1 VRRLLTLTVR
11 SVQEFGDDR
20 CTHMAAAI
28 SYYALFSLFPLLI
41 FMVSIFG
48 IFLQSS
54 SLQEDLIDKVL
65 EFIPLTSG
73 EGRDEVRDAIGA
85 IAGISIPLSIVG
97 LLGLAWSASAL
108 FGAIRTSLNI
118 AWDIETS
125 RHFVK
130 QKLLDLGM
138 VAGVGVFFLL
148 SIGTTT
154 LLRTTQ
160 EASSDILGPLS
171 SNTAFFWRV
180 TPYLM
185 PAIFSFGAFTVL
197 YRFVPNAPIKIGDVW
212 PGALIAAIFFEII
225 KNGFSFYL
233 ANFGRYDVVYGS
245 LGAVVALLFWM
256 YLSAV
261 VLLLGA
267 EVASEYPRVKSGK
280 YDHLWGQ
287 GWLLGGGRAKLAE
300 LWQKVRQRMAR
311 KQRVRR

>member
-1 VRRLLTLTVR
+1 MRRLLILTVR
-11 SVQEFGDDR
+11 SVQEFGADR
-20 CTHMAAAI
+20 CSHMAAAI
-28 SYYALFSLFPLLI
+28 SYYGLFSLFPLLI

-54 SLQEDLIDKVL
+54 SLQEDLIDEVL
-65 EFIPLTSG
+65 EFLPLTSD
-73 EGRDEVRDAIGA
+73 EGRNEVKDAIGA

-97 LLGLAWSASAL
+97 LLGLAWSASAM

-118 AWDIETS
+118 AWDVETP

-148 SIGTTT
+148 SIGATG

-171 SNTAFFWRV
+171 SDTAFFWRAV
-180 TPYLM
+180 GYLM
-185 PAIFSFGAFTVL
+185 PAIFSFGAFIVV
-197 YRFVPNAPIKIGDVW
+197 YRFVPNAPIKLGDVW
-212 PGALIAAIFFEII
+212 PGALVAALFFEVI
-225 KNGFSFYL
+225 KNGFSFYI

-245 LGAVVALLFWM
+245 LGAVVAFLFWM

-261 VLLLGA
+261 ALLLGA
-267 EVASEYPRVKSGK
+267 EVASEYPRAMTGK

-287 GWLLGGGRAKLAE
+287 GWLLGGGRAKLAQ
-300 LWQKVRQRMAR
+300 LWQKVRIRLAR
-311 KQRVRR
+311 KERVRR

>member
-1 VRRLLTLTVR
+1 
-11 SVQEFGDDR
+11 
-20 CTHMAAAI
+20 MAAAI

-48 IFLQSS
+48 IFLQSG
-54 SLQEDLIDKVL
+54 SLQEDLIDEVL
-65 EFIPLTSG
+65 EFIPLTSD
-73 EGRDEVRDAIGA
+73 EGRNEVRDAIGA

-97 LLGLAWSASAL
+97 LLGLAWSASAM

-148 SIGTTT
+148 SVGTTG

-171 SNTAFFWRV
+171 SNTAFLWRAI
-180 TPYLM
+180 PYLM
-185 PAIFSFGAFTVL
+185 PAIFSFGAFMVL

-212 PGALIAAIFFEII
+212 SGALIAAIFFEII

-233 ANFGRYDVVYGS
+233 ANFGRYDVIYGS

-261 VLLLGA
+261 ILLLGA

-287 GWLLGGGRAKLAE
+287 SWLLGGGRSKLAE
-300 LWQKVRQRMAR
+300 LWHKMRLRMAG
-311 KQRVRR
+311 KERVRR

>member
-1 VRRLLTLTVR
+1 VRRLLILTVR
-11 SVQEFGDDR
+11 SIQEFGDDR
-20 CTHMAAAI
+20 CTQMAAAI

-54 SLQEDLIDKVL
+54 SLQKDLIDKVL
-65 EFIPLTSG
+65 ELIPLTSD
-73 EGRDEVRDAIGA
+73 EGRNEVKDAIGA
-85 IAGISIPLSIVG
+85 IAGISIPLSMVG
-97 LLGLAWSASAL
+97 LLGLAWSASAM

-118 AWDIETS
+118 AWDIESS
-125 RHFVK
+125 RHVVK

-138 VAGVGVFFLL
+138 VAGVGAFFLL
-148 SIGTTT
+148 SIGTTA

-180 TPYLM
+180 MPYLM
-185 PAIFSFGAFTVL
+185 PAVFSFGAFTVL

-233 ANFGRYDVVYGS
+233 ANFGRYDVIYGS

-261 VLLLGA
+261 VLLFGA
-267 EVASEYPRVKSGK
+267 EVASEYPRVKAGK
-280 YDHLWGQ
+280 HDHLWGQ
-287 GWLLGGGRAKLAE
+287 GWLLGGGRVKLAE
-300 LWQKVRQRMAR
+300 LWQKIRLRLASNKRAR
-311 KQRVRR
+311 R

>member
-1 VRRLLTLTVR
+1 VRRLLILTVR
-11 SVQEFGDDR
+11 SIQEFGADR

-54 SLQEDLIDKVL
+54 SLQKDLIDKVL
-65 EFIPLTSG
+65 EFIPLSSDQ
-73 EGRDEVRDAIGA
+73 GRNEVSQAIDA
-85 IAGISIPLSIVG
+85 IAGISIPLSMVG

-130 QKLLDLGM
+130 QKLLDLSM

-148 SIGTTT
+148 SIGTTA

-171 SNTAFFWRV
+171 SNTAVFWR
-180 TPYLM
+180 TIPYLM
-185 PAIFSFGAFTVL
+185 PAIFSFGAFMVL
-197 YRFVPNAPIKIGDVW
+197 YRFVPNTPTKTRDIW
-212 PGALIAAIFFEII
+212 PGALIAAISFEII

-233 ANFGRYDVVYGS
+233 ANFGRYDVIYGS

-261 VLLLGA
+261 VLLFGA

-280 YDHLWGQ
+280 YDDLWGQ
-287 GWLLGGGRAKLAE
+287 SWLLGGGRAKLAE
-300 LWQKVRQRMAR
+300 IWEKIRLRLASRER
-311 KQRVRR
+311 GRR

>member
-1 VRRLLTLTVR
+1 VRRLLILAVR
-11 SVQEFGDDR
+11 SIQEFGDDR
-20 CTHMAAAI
+20 CSHMAAAI

-41 FMVSIFG
+41 FMVSILG
-48 IFLQSS
+48 IFLQSG
-54 SLQEDLIDKVL
+54 SLQEDLIDRVL
-65 EFIPLTSG
+65 EFIPLTSD
-73 EGRDEVRDAIGA
+73 EGRDEVREAIGA
-85 IAGISIPLSIVG
+85 VAGISIPLSMVG
-97 LLGLAWSASAL
+97 LLGLAWSASAM

-138 VAGVGVFFLL
+138 VAGVGLFFLL
-148 SIGTTT
+148 SIGTTG
-154 LLRTTQ
+154 LLRSTQ

-171 SNTAFFWRV
+171 SNTAFFWRAI
-180 TPYLM
+180 PYLM
-185 PAIFSFGAFTVL
+185 PAIFSFGAFIVV
-197 YRFVPNAPIKIGDVW
+197 YRFVPNAPTKIGDVW
-212 PGALIAAIFFEII
+212 SGALIAAIFFEII

-267 EVASEYPRVKSGK
+267 EVASEYPRVRSGK
-280 YDHLWGQ
+280 YDDLWGQ

-300 LWQKVRQRMAR
+300 LWQKIRLRMTG

>member
-1 VRRLLTLTVR
+1 MRRLLILTVR

-20 CTHMAAAI
+20 CSHMAAAI

-48 IFLQSS
+48 IFLQSG
-54 SLQEDLIDKVL
+54 SLQEDLIEDVL
-65 EFIPLTSG
+65 EFIPLTSD
-73 EGRDEVRDAIGA
+73 EGRDEVREAIGA

-97 LLGLAWSASAL
+97 LLGLAWSASAM

-148 SIGTTT
+148 SIGTTA

-171 SNTAFFWRV
+171 SNTAFFWRAI
-180 TPYLM
+180 PYLM
-185 PAIFSFGAFTVL
+185 PAIFSFGAFIVL

-212 PGALIAAIFFEII
+212 SGALVATIFFEII

-245 LGAVVALLFWM
+245 LGAVLALLFWM
-256 YLSAV
+256 YLSSV
-261 VLLLGA
+261 VLLMGA

-280 YDHLWGQ
+280 YDDLWGQ
-287 GWLLGGGRAKLAE
+287 SWLLGGGRAKLAE
-300 LWQKVRQRMAR
+300 LWQKMRLRMAG
-311 KQRVRR
+311 KQRGRR

>member
-1 VRRLLTLTVR
+1 MRRLLILTVR
-11 SVQEFGDDR
+11 SIQEFGADR

-65 EFIPLTSG
+65 EFIPLTSD
-73 EGRDEVRDAIGA
+73 EGRNEVSQAIGG

-108 FGAIRTSLNI
+108 FGAIRTSLNV

-148 SIGTTT
+148 SIGTTG

-171 SNTAFFWRV
+171 SNTAVFWR
-180 TPYLM
+180 TIPYLM
-185 PAIFSFGAFTVL
+185 PAIFSFGAFMVL
-197 YRFVPNAPIKIGDVW
+197 YRLVPNAPIKIGDIW
-212 PGALIAAIFFEII
+212 PGALIAAISFEII

-233 ANFGRYDVVYGS
+233 ANFGRYDVIYGS

-261 VLLLGA
+261 VLLFGA

-280 YDHLWGQ
+280 YDDLWGQ
-287 GWLLGGGRAKLAE
+287 SWLLGGGRAKLAE
-300 LWQKVRQRMAR
+300 IWEKVRL
-311 KQRVRR
+311 RVASRERGRR

>member
-1 VRRLLTLTVR
+1 
-11 SVQEFGDDR
+11 
-20 CTHMAAAI
+20 MAAAI
-28 SYYALFSLFPLLI
+28 SYYGLFSLFPLLI

-54 SLQEDLIDKVL
+54 SLQEDLIDQVL
-65 EFIPLTSG
+65 EFIPLTSD
-73 EGRDEVRDAIGA
+73 EGRNEVRDAIDA

-97 LLGLAWSASAL
+97 LLGLAWSGSAM
-108 FGAIRTSLNI
+108 FGAIRSSLNI
-118 AWDIETS
+118 AWDIEAS

-130 QKLLDLGM
+130 QKLLDLAM

-148 SIGTTT
+148 SIGSTT

-160 EASSDILGPLS
+160 EVSSDILGPLS

-180 TPYLM
+180 TPYLV
-185 PAIFSFGAFTVL
+185 PAMFSFGAFVVL

-212 PGALIAAIFFEII
+212 PGALVAAIFFEII

-233 ANFGRYDVVYGS
+233 ANFGRYDVIYGS
-245 LGAVVALLFWM
+245 LGAVVAFLFWM
-256 YLSAV
+256 YLAAV

-267 EVASEYPRVKSGK
+267 EVASEYPRVRSGK

-287 GWLLGGGRAKLAE
+287 SWLLGGGRARLAE
-300 LWQKVRQRMAR
+300 LWLKIRVRIAAR
-311 KQRVRR
+311 KATRR